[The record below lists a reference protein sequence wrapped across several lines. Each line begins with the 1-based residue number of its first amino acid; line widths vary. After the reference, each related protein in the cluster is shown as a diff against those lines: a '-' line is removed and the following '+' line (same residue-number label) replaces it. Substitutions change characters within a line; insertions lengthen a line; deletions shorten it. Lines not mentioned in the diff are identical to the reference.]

1 MVTTGYECYSY
12 QPDTIQ
18 AKVGDTVTQTNT
30 DDALPTVTSGSGTDK
45 NVGAEFDSG
54 MMAEGKIFEHIFTA
68 AGEYSYFCVIH
79 PDMVGKV
86 TVS

>member
-1 MVTTGYECYSY
+1 MTW
-12 QPDTIQ
+12 
-18 AKVGDTVTQTNT
+18 TNT
-30 DDALPTVTSGSGTDK
+30 DDALHTVTSDSGTGK

-54 MMAEGKIFEHIFTA
+54 MMAAGKIFEYTFTT

-79 PDMVGKV
+79 SDIVGKV

>member
-1 MVTTGYECYSY
+1 
-12 QPDTIQ
+12 
-18 AKVGDTVTQTNT
+18 
-30 DDALPTVTSGSGTDK
+30 
-45 NVGAEFDSG
+45 VGAEFDSG

-79 PDMVGKV
+79 PDIVGKV